1 MNILWYCCRRIP
13 RSMSINIIARP
24 QQIVWMTQRYS
35 SALVN
40 DLFKKEFN
48 HICNILEQYNLINI
62 SIANEEKKEKAF
74 QSCIPIF
81 EHIRKAALHD
91 NIYNYIEQILS
102 TLGIDIHGK
111 DEFENIFKSIME
123 EIQKLKL
130 CVDASAIRTEEQE
143 KTINN
148 LQKRLGNLESQW
160 LLRDIEMDAYEV
172 VRLFQFYYVNKVIR
186 EKAPYLK
193 EWSCLI
199 KEWSKVETE
208 VIRLLKLDK
217 QNVFT
222 DQVQNHSMVVQLLDP
237 IEQELKERTNATI
250 KLIDLR
256 KIVSDRHES
265 AHHNLRTIADQRTL
279 IHKCEQA
286 TFPDDYPY
294 KIILNQMV
302 DCFKKLD
309 SGDQTMLRPF
319 Y

>member
-1 MNILWYCCRRIP
+1 
-13 RSMSINIIARP
+13 MSINIIARS
-24 QQIVWMTQRYS
+24 QQIVWMTQCYS

-40 DLFKKEFN
+40 DLFKKEFSY
-48 HICNILEQYNLINI
+48 ICNILEQYNLINI
-62 SIANEEKKEKAF
+62 SIDNEEKKGKAF

-81 EHIRKAALHD
+81 EHIRKASLHD

-111 DEFENIFKSIME
+111 DGFENVFKSIME

-148 LQKRLGNLESQW
+148 IQKRLDNLESQW
-160 LLRDIEMDAYEV
+160 LLRDIQIDAYEV

-193 EWSCLI
+193 EWSRLI

-302 DCFKKLD
+302 DCLKKLD